1 MNGKGLI
8 VTVIGVGV
16 GLAGLIL
23 NGQRA
28 TSRDISELRSYV
40 HEEILGLR
48 ERMARLEGLFEGH
61 VKGDCSE

>member
-8 VTVIGVGV
+8 IVIVSVGL

-28 TSRDISELRSYV
+28 TSRGISELRSYV
-40 HEEILGLR
+40 H
-48 ERMARLEGLFEGH
+48 A
-61 VKGDCSE
+61 